1 MGKNYIHINAGKVKL
16 TKYNRLTGALSTDPA
31 DIRVCTETING
42 ISRKRST
49 ETYELPDGNSN
60 YPAGI
65 YAKGMKYDVGIE
77 FSNMTSETLAFM
89 SNAVLQTVSENMK
102 EIIDTGIPAA
112 SPYEITALGNV
123 VGTPIILD
131 TNNQPLAKVTS
142 EPGINQY
149 SITPGTTG
157 TKQSM
162 TKAVTTKASTAGTAT
177 LTITAAGSVALAT
190 GKAVTVNLTAVDVNT
205 NASEIR
211 SALQSD
217 PDISNYFDIGGAA
230 ADVTLTRKVAAETE
244 SEAFDFALVDAVGAV
259 LGATTPVAG
268 VADVPAKFVFNASN
282 AGAPITLEYD
292 FAATGVEKYVL
303 PENPVIPVIQME
315 IVHETLSQDKTA
327 RYKNNSRI
335 SKMQL
340 TGDIAE
346 DLAREHKPSTF
357 NFTAIKPA
365 GKNVVENKK
374 VQIAL

>member
-1 MGKNYIHINAGKVKL
+1 MKNYIHVNAGKVKM

-31 DIRVCTETING
+31 DIRVCTETIEG
-42 ISRKRST
+42 ITRKRTT

-65 YAKGMKYDVGIE
+65 YEKGIKYDVGIN
-77 FSNMTSETLAFM
+77 FSNMTSETLAFL
-89 SNAVLQTVSENMK
+89 SNAILQIVSENMK
-102 EIIDTGIPAA
+102 EIIDAGIPAV

-131 TNNQPLAKVTS
+131 TNNQPLTKVAS
-142 EPGINQY
+142 APGINQY
-149 SITPGTTG
+149 SITVGTTG
-157 TKQSM
+157 TKQAM
-162 TKAVTTKASTAGTAT
+162 TKTVTTKASTAGTAT
-177 LTITAAGSVALAT
+177 VTVTAAGSVALAT
-190 GKAVTVNLTAVDVNT
+190 GKAVTVNLTTVDVAT

-217 PDISNYFDIGGAA
+217 PDISNYFDIGGIG
-230 ADVTLTRKVAAETE
+230 ADVTLTRKVAAATE
-244 SEAFDFALVDAVGAV
+244 SEAFDFALGTAVAAA

-315 IVHETLSQDKTA
+315 IVHETLSQDKTT
-327 RYKNNSRI
+327 RYKNNSKI

-346 DLAREHKPSTF
+346 DLAREHKPSTL

-365 GKNVVENKK
+365 GLNVVENKK
-374 VQIAL
+374 VQITL